1 MESAKSDFE
10 VQVVRIPQVVSH
22 PNADTLDLVNIFGA
36 TAIIKRG
43 ILKTGDLA
51 VYVPVDAMVPTN
63 RSEFAFLSK
72 EGKSHARI
80 KAVKLRGIFSM
91 GLVVPVPKVILGVDF
106 GQHYPGE
113 GSDMAAA
120 MGIERYVAPADRVSL
135 SEGGNPNKVKSRA
148 ASKGPKLPVYG
159 LDPLRKYAATLPE
172 GTDVVVTSKIHGT
185 NARFVST
192 GGRLWVG
199 SHKMMRGCSR
209 SRFGE
214 FVSKAWLGLKNL
226 LGIKHRAHLLQSMG
240 DVWWQIAE
248 KYQLQKRLAGS
259 PDMVL
264 FGEIYGRHKEGG
276 YVQAE
281 AGVGFGYDTEPFEN
295 AVIVNG
301 IKTGATETVVPGIRF
316 RAFDVFDLK
325 LQRFLDWDD
334 FQDFLG
340 RLNEEEGRTIM
351 TVPVLD
357 RGPWSAEMDERHRKY
372 ADAGKNPLTSK
383 HIGEGVVIKPAKELH
398 DNRCGRVALKY
409 AGQQYLLLRGK
420 EG

>member
-10 VQVVRIPQVVSH
+10 VQVVRIPQVVPH
-22 PNADTLDLVNIFGA
+22 PNADTLDLVNVFGA

-43 ILKTGDLA
+43 TFKEGDLA
-51 VYVPVDAMVPTN
+51 VYVPVDAMVPTS

-80 KAVKLRGIFSM
+80 KAMRLRGIFSM
-91 GLVVPVPKVILGVDF
+91 GLVVPVPKDVTVGYYD
-106 GQHYPGE
+106 QHPGE
-113 GSDMAAA
+113 GSDMTAA
-120 MGIERYVAPADRVSL
+120 MGIERYVAPADRARL
-135 SEGGNPNKVKSRA
+135 NEGGNPNRVKARA
-148 ASKGPKLPVYG
+148 ASKAPKLPVYG
-159 LDPLRKYAATLPE
+159 LDPLRKYADTLPE
-172 GTDVVVTSKIHGT
+172 GTDVVVTEKIHGT

-209 SRFGE
+209 SSFEE
-214 FVSKAWLGLKNL
+214 FVAKVWLGLKNL

-248 KYQLQKRLAGS
+248 KYQLKKRLAAS

-276 YVQAE
+276 YVQSE
-281 AGVGFGYDTEPFEN
+281 AGVGFGYDSED
-295 AVIVNG
+295 
-301 IKTGATETVVPGIRF
+301 TGLRF
-316 RAFDVFDLK
+316 RAFDVYDLK

-334 FQDFLG
+334 FQDFIG
-340 RLNEEEGRTIM
+340 RLNEEEGPTIM

-357 RGPWSAEMDERHRKY
+357 RGPWSEEMNQRHRLH
-372 ADAGKNPLTSK
+372 ADSGKSVLTSK
-383 HIGEGVVIKPAKELH
+383 HIGEGVVVKPVKELH

-409 AGQQYLLLRGK
+409 AGEKYHMLRAK